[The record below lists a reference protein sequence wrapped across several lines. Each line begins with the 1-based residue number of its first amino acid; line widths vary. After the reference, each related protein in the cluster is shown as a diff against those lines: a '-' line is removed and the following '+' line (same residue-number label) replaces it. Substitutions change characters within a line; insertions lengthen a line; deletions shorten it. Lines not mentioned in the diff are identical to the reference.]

1 MAEGG
6 IKDYLPYLGID
17 EFSKKK
23 LHVLKSL
30 VAEVIGTLFLVLV
43 GCGSC
48 IQHENGTNNE
58 LDVVR

>member
-23 LHVLKSL
+23 VHVLKSL

-48 IQHENGTNNE
+48 IKHEEGDNTA
-58 LDVVR
+58 DVVR